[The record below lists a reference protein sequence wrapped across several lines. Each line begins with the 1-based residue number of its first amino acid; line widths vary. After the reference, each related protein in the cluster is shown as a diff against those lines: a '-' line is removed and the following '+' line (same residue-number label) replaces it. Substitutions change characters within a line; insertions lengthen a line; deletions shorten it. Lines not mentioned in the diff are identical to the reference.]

1 MAAAYA
7 AMPLGDGFY
16 VGGVVAAE
24 ASRTSL
30 ERMSTDGNAMLRL
43 SGATKATR
51 YTAVAEA
58 GFETGIGNG
67 LTLTP
72 RAQLGYGHYTLSGFT
87 EAGGETALKL
97 DDVQVTRIE
106 ARLGAKLAGKTSI
119 AGVTV
124 VPQLSADYVS
134 LLSGAK
140 TGARVRFAV
149 APDHA
154 FDLPLTD
161 GSTAWAEIK
170 GGVTFGDGPFTLGLS
185 GQHATGNAMT
195 DNRAQ
200 ADVRFRF

>member
-1 MAAAYA
+1 
-7 AMPLGDGFY
+7 
-16 VGGVVAAE
+16 
-24 ASRTSL
+24 
-30 ERMSTDGNAMLRL
+30 
-43 SGATKATR
+43 
-51 YTAVAEA
+51 
-58 GFETGIGNG
+58 
-67 LTLTP
+67 
-72 RAQLGYGHYTLSGFT
+72 
-87 EAGGETALKL
+87 
-97 DDVQVTRIE
+97 VTRIE

-134 LLSGAK
+134 LLSGAR